1 MEVYPSNAYLNL
13 LNTVQRDYN
22 NAKSAL
28 STVKTQGWR
37 SRSTDQ
43 TIDHYMRNIDNNL
56 RSLKNDSKNYNA
68 LNNNQKG
75 MIDLFD
81 QLADDIDRDYYSYPK
96 TPSRRNHE
104 SETYGDDEV
113 SEGGR
118 SI

>member
-1 MEVYPSNAYLNL
+1 
-13 LNTVQRDYN
+13 
-22 NAKSAL
+22 
-28 STVKTQGWR
+28 
-37 SRSTDQ
+37 
-43 TIDHYMRNIDNNL
+43 
-56 RSLKNDSKNYNA
+56 
-68 LNNNQKG
+68 